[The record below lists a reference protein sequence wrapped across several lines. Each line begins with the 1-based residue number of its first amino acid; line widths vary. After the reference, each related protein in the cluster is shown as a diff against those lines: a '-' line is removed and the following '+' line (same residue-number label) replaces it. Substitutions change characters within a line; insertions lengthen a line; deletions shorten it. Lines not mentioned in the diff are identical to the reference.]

1 MQGNAYGIKLGD
13 DFIPCEIS
21 CELIINRE
29 MINKSGSGSGKFR
42 KYRYGYIDW
51 SVTMDAKSVI
61 SILSGGIN
69 NLITSQLGGQELEL
83 MITARVSNVDPFDV
97 SGTVLIPNL
106 SLTLGGTGQSTHSV
120 TFQGSGALQVE
131 AGMIG
136 YLTTD
141 GGTYITDNNSNK
153 IQVIKNI

>member
-61 SILSGGIN
+61 STLSGGIN

-83 MITARVSNVDPFDV
+83 MITARVNNIQPFDI

-106 SLTLGGTGQSTHSV
+106 SLSFSGNTPSTHSV
-120 TFQGSGALQVE
+120 TFQGSGELKAETVLFWQIINAQPANAE
-131 AGMIG
+131 KPYIIN
-136 YLTTD
+136 TT
-141 GGTYITDNNSNK
+141 NW
-153 IQVIKNI
+153 